1 MIEILLKMVSTL
13 FGVTVHPFFSY
24 ASTRLL
30 LSSATTLVLTIFIG
44 PWFIRRLQMLKI
56 GQKVRTDE
64 APQILEFHEQK
75 QGTPTMG
82 GVLVIVSML
91 ISSILWM
98 DLKSPFTWLLGIC
111 LVILACVGGYDDYLK
126 IRHNNTRGTR
136 PKWKIF
142 WQLAAAG
149 VIACYLLIP
158 SVSKGLESTFGLK
171 APVVKEVRFVEG
183 KKSVQEVPLD
193 EFSKELF
200 IPFCKAPL
208 KFSGHIAAF
217 ILFCFYLFVIAGSS
231 NAVNLTDGLDGLA
244 AGLLMICA
252 APLIIVAFASS
263 NIEIARYLNI
273 PYIEGSHEIA
283 IFLAGFVGGLL
294 GFLWYNS
301 PPAQVFMGDIGSLAF
316 GGILGVTSV
325 LLRREFLLALVGG
338 LFVVETLSV
347 ILQVASFRLRGGKRI
362 FLCAPIHHHFECMGI
377 KETKVVIRFWIVGLL
392 LALLG
397 ILSLKLQ

>member
-1 MIEILLKMVSTL
+1 MIELLIKLLSNL
-13 FGVTVHPFFSY
+13 FDVTVHPFFSY

-30 LSSATTLVLTIFIG
+30 LSATTTLVLTIFIG
-44 PWFIRRLQMLKI
+44 PSFIRRLQSLKI
-56 GQKVRTDE
+56 GQKVRIDE
-64 APQILEFHEQK
+64 APQISEFHEQK

-91 ISSILWM
+91 ISLILWM
-98 DLKSPFTWLLGIC
+98 DLKSPFTWLLGTC
-111 LVILACVGGYDDYLK
+111 LVILACVGGIDDYLK
-126 IRHNNTRGTR
+126 IKRNNTRGIKPR
-136 PKWKIF
+136 WKVF
-142 WQLAAAG
+142 WQLIAAG
-149 VIACYLLIP
+149 VIASYLLIP
-158 SVSKGLESTFGLK
+158 SVSKGVESTFGLK

-193 EFSKELF
+193 HFGKEIF
-200 IPFCKAPL
+200 IPFCKAPF
-208 KFSGHIAAF
+208 KFSGHIAAL
-217 ILFCFYLFVIAGSS
+217 ILFCFYLFVITGSS

-283 IFLAGFVGGLL
+283 IFLSAFVGGLL

-301 PPAQVFMGDIGSLAF
+301 PPAQVFMGDIGSLTF
-316 GGILGVTSV
+316 GGLLGIVSV

-338 LFVVETLSV
+338 LFVLETLSV

-362 FLCAPIHHHFECMGI
+362 FLCAPIHHHFECKGM
-377 KETKVVIRFWIVGLL
+377 KETKVVIRFWIIGLL